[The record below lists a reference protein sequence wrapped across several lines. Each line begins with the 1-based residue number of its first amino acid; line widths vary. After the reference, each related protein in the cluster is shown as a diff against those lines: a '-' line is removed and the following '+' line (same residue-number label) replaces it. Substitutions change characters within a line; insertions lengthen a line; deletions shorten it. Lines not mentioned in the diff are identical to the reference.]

1 MEKIISNLGKKANIG
16 RPIFPHLIRHTSA
29 TDMFTRD
36 TNIYEVPQILSH
48 TKIETTK
55 IYVKTND
62 DMLRNSY
69 RKCLV

>member
-16 RPIFPHLIRHTSA
+16 RPVFPHLIRHTFA
-29 TDMFTRD
+29 TDMFTHGA
-36 TNIYEVPQILSH
+36 NIYEVSQILGH

-62 DMLRNSY
+62 DMLRNSH